1 MFSRDLS
8 YAVRTLRKNP
18 VFTLTAIVTVALGIG
33 ASTAIFSVV
42 NALLLRPLPYA
53 RADRLALIK
62 TDMLARNVINFPIA
76 PGNMP
81 DLQQHATAFQ
91 SIAGAASGPANFVAD
106 DQQPEQIISA
116 GVTTNFFTTLGAR
129 IPFGRNFS
137 ESDGTP
143 PPPPVQGQAAAA
155 TPVPPLPTIAI
166 LSYGFW
172 QRRFGGDSSV
182 IGKTVQLNNAP
193 AQIVGV
199 AAPDF
204 RVEFPTA
211 SGDPQQPDMYTALRV
226 DWANGSRIN
235 VFLRVFGRLAPG
247 ATLAEARGQL
257 AKLTTDLQ
265 NLVPIM
271 KTANA
276 VWRAEPMQAD
286 VVKDV
291 RPAVLSLMGAVLFVL
306 LIACANVANLL
317 LVRAS
322 SRERE
327 LAVRSALGGD
337 RRALITQ
344 MLVESV
350 VIAGGGAILG
360 LALAKLGIV
369 LLLRVAPASLP
380 RLDAIALDPMVLGF
394 TIALA
399 MLSAFAFGMLPAI
412 RASRPNLAQTL
423 RASGRSPGLH
433 GGKHVRN
440 GVVIAEVALS
450 FVLLVGAGLMVRSFM
465 ALEHVDPGF
474 EPRGVLTFTAFNT
487 RVRGRDAVRAYEA
500 DLEQKLRAIPGV
512 TDVTAAGPLPLD
524 GGEANLRYGPQAA
537 AGDPSLY
544 RQATDHFIRPGY
556 FAAMRTKVLA
566 GRDFTD
572 ADNDTTSRAVI
583 IDNLLAAKMFPGV
596 PFANVIGKE
605 LLVRIT
611 TPEAQLN
618 QVIGVVE
625 HQRHETLA
633 EPGREA
639 IYVAEGR
646 VGYGSAAR
654 WAVRT
659 SGDPARLAPQV
670 RRVIAG
676 IDPLVPIGGMKP
688 MTDYVDRAMASTR
701 FALVL
706 IGVFGIVAAVLA
718 AVGLYGV
725 LSTTVRQRTSEIGVR
740 MAFGATNA
748 SIFRLMIGHGLGL
761 SAVGV
766 VVGALGA
773 LSLTGIMERANMLVG
788 TAPSDPPTYVAIA
801 LLFGAIA
808 ALASWVPSRRAAALD
823 PNVALRDE

>member
-8 YAVRTLRKNP
+8 YALRTLRKNP

-53 RADRLALIK
+53 SADRLALIK
-62 TDMLARNVINFPIA
+62 TDMVARNVINFPIA

-81 DLQQHATAFQ
+81 DLLQHATAFQ
-91 SIAGAASGPANFVAD
+91 SIAGAASFPSNFVAD
-106 DQQPEQIISA
+106 DQQPEQVINA
-116 GVTTNFFTTLGAR
+116 GVTTNFFTTLGAH

-143 PPPPVQGQAAAA
+143 PPRPIPGTA
-155 TPVPPLPTIAI
+155 PSPDSRPPTIAI

-182 IGKTVQLNNAP
+182 IGKTAQLNNAP

-204 RVEFPTA
+204 RLEFPTS
-211 SGDPQQPDMYTALRV
+211 SGDPAQPDLYTALRI
-226 DWANGSRIN
+226 DWATASRIN
-235 VFLRVFGRLAPG
+235 VQLRVFGRLAPG

-257 AKLTTDLQ
+257 AKLTSDLQ

-271 KTANA
+271 KTAKV

-350 VIAGGGAILG
+350 VIAGGGAIVG
-360 LALAKLGIV
+360 LALAKLGIA

-380 RLDAIALDPMVLGF
+380 RLDAIALDPTVLAF
-394 TIALA
+394 TIGLA
-399 MLSAFAFGMLPAI
+399 MLSAFTFGMLPAI

-423 RASGRSPGLH
+423 RAGGRSPGLQ
-433 GGKHVRN
+433 GGKHLRN

-450 FVLLVGAGLMVRSFM
+450 FVLLIGAGLMVRSFM

-474 EPRGVLTFTAFNT
+474 DPDGVMTFTAFNT
-487 RVRGRDAVRAYEA
+487 RVRGPDAVRAYENEV
-500 DLEQKLRAIPGV
+500 EQKLRAIPGV
-512 TDVTAAGPLPLD
+512 TAVTAAGPLPLD
-524 GGEANLRYGPQAA
+524 GGDANLRYGPQAA
-537 AGDPSLY
+537 ASDPSLF

-566 GRDFTD
+566 GRDFTE
-572 ADNDTTSRAVI
+572 ADNDTTSRAII
-583 IDNLLAAKMFPGV
+583 IDDALARTMFPGV
-596 PFANVIGKE
+596 PFPNLIGRE
-605 LLVRIT
+605 LLVRVN
-611 TPEAQLN
+611 TPDAQVN
-618 QVIGVVE
+618 QIVGVVE

-633 EPGREA
+633 QPGREA
-639 IYVAEGR
+639 VYIAEGR
-646 VGYGSAAR
+646 VG
-654 WAVRT
+654 
-659 SGDPARLAPQV
+659 
-670 RRVIAG
+670 
-676 IDPLVPIGGMKP
+676 
-688 MTDYVDRAMASTR
+688 
-701 FALVL
+701 F
-706 IGVFGIVAAVLA
+706 
-718 AVGLYGV
+718 
-725 LSTTVRQRTSEIGVR
+725 
-740 MAFGATNA
+740 
-748 SIFRLMIGHGLGL
+748 
-761 SAVGV
+761 
-766 VVGALGA
+766 
-773 LSLTGIMERANMLVG
+773 
-788 TAPSDPPTYVAIA
+788 
-801 LLFGAIA
+801 
-808 ALASWVPSRRAAALD
+808 
-823 PNVALRDE
+823 